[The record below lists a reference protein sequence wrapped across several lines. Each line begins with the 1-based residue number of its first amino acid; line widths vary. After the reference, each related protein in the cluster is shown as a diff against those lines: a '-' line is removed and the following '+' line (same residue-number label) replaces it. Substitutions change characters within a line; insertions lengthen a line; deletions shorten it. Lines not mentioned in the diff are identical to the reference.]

1 MHSTLYVSCL
11 ICVVR
16 SEKTDENIKMLEL
29 NERKVIEIMNVCFI
43 ILSMTK

>member
-11 ICVVR
+11 IYVVR